1 MNLPGTVDQY
11 PNWRRSL
18 PIDIADLPDQPL
30 WREVTAALRA
40 ERPR

>member
-11 PNWRRSL
+11 PNWRRRLSIDTRRL
-18 PIDIADLPDQPL
+18 PEQPL